1 LIGGYALVIIKLE
14 SLLKEKE
21 MSQRELSRQTG
32 IRHPTISEMCLNTS
46 KSLPVENLNRIC
58 DVLEC
63 TISDILEYKKE
74 PSE

>member
-1 LIGGYALVIIKLE
+1 LIIIKLE

-46 KSLPVENLNRIC
+46 KSLPVDNLNKIC
-58 DVLEC
+58 AVLDC
-63 TISDILEYKKE
+63 NVSDIIEYKKE